1 MPGNRP
7 YSRKELNKM
16 NRRNLLDAL
25 RRRSGGQF
33 TDAELSR
40 LRELGGRRQDIEGL
54 VQSQSGSQYTDEE
67 FRRRSRTRAGRRNRD
82 NERRGL
88 DALRRESGAQ
98 FTDAEFKRRA
108 SRRIGGKQGYN
119 DREDESLGMR
129 RGPERNY
136 SQSMKDRRDESYGR
150 WGTRDARRRRGGR

>member
-7 YSRKELNKM
+7 YSRKELSMM

-25 RRRSGGQF
+25 RRRSGAQV

-40 LRELGGRRQDIEGL
+40 LRELGGSRQD
-54 VQSQSGSQYTDEE
+54 
-67 FRRRSRTRAGRRNRD
+67 
-82 NERRGL
+82 L

-98 FTDAEFKRRA
+98 FTDAEFRRRA
-108 SRRIGGKQGYN
+108 NRRTGGRQGYN

-136 SQSMKDRRDESYGR
+136 SQSMRDRRDESYGR